1 MKHLA
6 HCPKCGSKL
15 MEIRNMGAFDDF
27 TIKCF
32 NCKSVLCV
40 YDLKFKGLDEKF
52 DDSKSE
58 GVDKMKKSEYDKG
71 AKLKMITV

>member
-27 TIKCF
+27 TLKCF
-32 NCKSVLCV
+32 NCKAVLCV
-40 YDLKFKGLDEKF
+40 YDLKFKALDEKNNNF
-52 DDSKSE
+52 NLSAI
-58 GVDKMKKSEYDKG
+58 DKMKKSEYDKN
-71 AKLKMITV
+71 AKLKMIAV

>member
-6 HCPKCGSKL
+6 HCPKCGSKI

-32 NCKSVLCV
+32 NCKAVLCV
-40 YDLKFKGLDEKF
+40 YDLKFKVLDEKN
-52 DDSKSE
+52 DEYNSARI
-58 GVDKMKKSEYDKG
+58 DKMKKSVYTKG
-71 AKLKMITV
+71 AKLKMITA